1 MKLFVLDQLS
11 KIFSAFVKLFKSLT
25 LFKCLLASLLSK
37 PAKSVAKNDPTPV
50 TRSMLNTG
58 THAVVKS
65 SKRPMIH
72 NYAMLLILKINTRYV

>member
-1 MKLFVLDQLS
+1 M
-11 KIFSAFVKLFKSLT
+11 FSAFMQPFTSLT
-25 LFKCLLASLLSK
+25 LFKCFLASLLSK

-50 TRSMLNTG
+50 TRSILNTG

-72 NYAMLLILKINTRYV
+72 NYAMLLILKIKNRYV